1 MLRETIR
8 FETQLAA
15 QSAKRAGFETVAML
29 AVLLLCLVAVLL
41 LLVGLALGLA
51 SEIGLGGGF
60 AVSGGVGLLSAAAAW
75 PVSRRLI
82 ARKFGEPA

>member
-1 MLRETIR
+1 MVRETIR
-8 FETQLAA
+8 FETQVAA
-15 QSAKRAGFETVAML
+15 RSAKRVGFESAAML
-29 AVLLLCLVAVLL
+29 IVLLLCLVAVVL

-75 PVSRRLI
+75 PVSCRLI